1 MTPGGLPVVAPLA
14 AAERRATVVREM
26 RDLAV
31 VFADITNSTGLYR
44 KLGDLGARE
53 VVARVLAAL
62 ADVLPPCDGRLVKT
76 VGDAVMCV
84 FPAAEQAYTAACSM
98 QEAVSTR
105 LFAGEAVSLHI
116 GLHRGPVIVEQQDV
130 FGDTVN
136 AAAYLAAAATRD
148 QILTTE
154 AIASGLSAAAHAAVR
169 PIFQVVLKGATEE
182 STVYQVLW
190 RGGDVEITQLNLHSG
205 KVLPRDTG
213 SLLVRHGER
222 GFRIDLRHPTLTV
235 GRAPDCDLVLTGT
248 LVSRR
253 HATIRLRHTRFH
265 LVDHSSNGTYVR
277 SRGEETQVLRGEL
290 TLDDS
295 GELCP
300 GRRRGECGDDVLRFE
315 RDRRSLYRV

>member
-1 MTPGGLPVVAPLA
+1 MTPPGMTVAARPA
-14 AAERRATVVREM
+14 VAERRPTVVREQ
-26 RDLAV
+26 RELAV
-31 VFADITNSTGLYR
+31 LFADITNSTALYR
-44 KLGDLGARE
+44 RLGDLGARD

-62 ADVLPPCDGRLVKT
+62 TDLLPAQEGRLVKT
-76 VGDAVMCV
+76 IGDAVMCV
-84 FPAAEQAYTAACSM
+84 FPDAEQAYDAACAM
-98 QEAVSTR
+98 QDVVSTR
-105 LFAGEAVSLHI
+105 LFAGEAVSLHA
-116 GLHRGPVIVEQQDV
+116 GLHRGPVILEQQDV

-154 AIASGLSAAAHAAVR
+154 AVASRLSAAAHAAVR

-190 RGGDVEITQLNLHSG
+190 RGSDVEMTQLNLHAG

-222 GFRIDLRHPTLTV
+222 AFRIDLRHPTLTL
-235 GRAPDCDLVLTGT
+235 GRAPDCDLVVAGA

-253 HATIRLRHTRFH
+253 HATIRLRRTRFH
-265 LVDHSSNGTYVR
+265 LVDHSSNGTYVW

-290 TLDDS
+290 TLEEA
-295 GELCP
+295 GELCL
-300 GRRRGECGDDVLRFE
+300 GRRRGECGADLLRFE